1 MVTKLGAVTKL
12 RVLVTVTAFVS
23 RLKSYSCFYRC
34 PSFVYY
40 TGGSDGFTSSSPTGG
55 QVFWRRRKLR
65 DFEIYVTVNEWTDE
79 KAGQYLAVY
88 LKDDAKAFYLQQSET
103 MRKSFSELSKALK
116 QRYEGGLALLK
127 YKRDF
132 NSRSR
137 KEGEPLHSYL
147 ADLRMAYDRAHPPP
161 RPL

>member
-1 MVTKLGAVTKL
+1 VVE
-12 RVLVTVTAFVS
+12 
-23 RLKSYSCFYRC
+23 RLCSFAIKSYSCFYRC

-40 TGGSDGFTSSSPTGG
+40 TSGSGG
-55 QVFWRRRKLR
+55 
-65 DFEIYVTVNEWTDE
+65 INTD
-79 KAGQYLAVY
+79 V
-88 LKDDAKAFYLQQSET
+88 KAFYHQQSEAV
-103 MRKSFSELSKALK
+103 RKSFSELSKALM

-147 ADLRMAYDRAHPPP
+147 ADLRVG
-161 RPL
+161 